1 MATPLLN
8 TATDQST
15 FSAYQCLVILS
26 E

>member
-1 MATPLLN
+1 MATQLLN

-15 FSAYQCLVILS
+15 FSAYQCLVIWS

>member
-15 FSAYQCLVILS
+15 FSAYQCLVIWS